1 MKKLLP
7 NLFLITLIVSFLSCG
22 LDDGNIVVDTA
33 TYQGSININPNNF
46 PAGAG
51 LDMTAGDTGRVAQ
64 LDEVANLPWDLMII
78 TYRTAQGG
86 RPGFLLFGDEN
97 STLPVRALNV
107 SESSGIGTGLAGFN
121 AFTQV
126 DQTMTSNLK
135 PDRVFNFDP
144 VRDVDGQGRADG
156 TILQAAYD
164 DLVIGNRIVNLAS
177 DDQPVYLIATREAI
191 LYKFQMVERA
201 NGGQTTLRWA
211 RFSND
216 AIN

>member
-1 MKKLLP
+1 MKRLLA
-7 NLFLITLIVSFLSCG
+7 NLFLVTLIAAFFSCG
-22 LDDGNIVVDTA
+22 GNEGDIVVDTA
-33 TYQGSININPNNF
+33 TYQGTININPNNF

-51 LDMTAGDTGRVAQ
+51 LDMSVGDTGRVAQ
-64 LDEVANLPWDLMII
+64 LDQVPNLFWDIMII

-97 STLPVRALNV
+97 TDLSVKALNV

-121 AFTQV
+121 AFTMV

-135 PDRVFNFDP
+135 ADGEFLFNP
-144 VRDVDGQGRADG
+144 VLDVDAQGRADG
-156 TILQAAYD
+156 AILQAAYD
-164 DLVIGNRIVNLAS
+164 DLVIGNRIVNLDP

-191 LYKFQMVERA
+191 LYKLQMVERVS
-201 NGGQTTLRWA
+201 GGATTLRWA

>member
-1 MKKLLP
+1 MKRLT
-7 NLFLITLIVSFLSCG
+7 NLFLVTLLAAFFSCG
-22 LDDGNIVVDTA
+22 INDGDIVVDTA
-33 TYQGSININPNNF
+33 TYQGTININPNNF

-51 LDMTAGDTGRVAQ
+51 LDMSVGDTGRVAQ
-64 LDEVANLPWDLMII
+64 LDQVANLGWDLMII

-97 STLPVRALNV
+97 ATLSVKALNI
-107 SESSGIGTGLAGFN
+107 SEFSGIGTGLAGFN

-126 DQTMTSNLK
+126 DQTMSSNLK
-135 PDRVFNFDP
+135 ADGEFLFNP
-144 VRDVDGQGRADG
+144 ILDVDDQGRADG

-164 DLVIGNRIVNLAS
+164 NLVIGNRIVNLAP
-177 DDQPVYLIATREAI
+177 DDQPVYLVATREGI

-201 NGGQTTLRWA
+201 NGGATTLRWA